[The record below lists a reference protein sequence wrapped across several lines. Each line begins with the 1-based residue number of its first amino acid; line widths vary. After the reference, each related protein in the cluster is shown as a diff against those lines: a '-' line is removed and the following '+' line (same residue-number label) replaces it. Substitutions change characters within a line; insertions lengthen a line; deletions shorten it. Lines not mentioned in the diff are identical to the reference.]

1 MGLAWAAAHG
11 DQVASVTLINIGV
24 LIDYRW
30 HRYARIARTPVL
42 GEIFTYTATRRG
54 FRWLA
59 ARDNPQLPGEWL
71 DGLYDY
77 ARPSATRRAVLRLYR
92 ATPPDVTEPYAQAL
106 RALDPPTLVIWGT
119 ADAYVP
125 REQAE
130 RQRETFP
137 SARIEL
143 LEGAGHWSFL
153 EQPERVASLVVAFLT
168 ERLGRDDRPPTIAQ
182 PT

>member
-1 MGLAWAAAHG
+1 MGEAARACRGFRARGRAH
-11 DQVASVTLINIGV
+11 
-24 LIDYRW
+24 RW
-30 HRYARIARTPVL
+30 HRYARLARTAVL

-59 ARDNPQLPGEWL
+59 ARDNPGLSREWL

-77 ARPSATRRAVLRLYR
+77 SRPLATRRAVLPLYR
-92 ATPPDVTEPYAQAL
+92 ATPPDVTEPYAQTL
-106 RALDPPTLVIWGT
+106 RALDPPTLVVWGT
-119 ADAYVP
+119 ADAYLP

-130 RQRETFP
+130 RQRQTFP

-143 LEGAGHWSFL
+143 LEGTGHWSFL
-153 EQPERVASLVVAFLT
+153 EQPERVASLVVPVLS
-168 ERLGRDDRPPTIAQ
+168 ERLGRDDQPSTPVQ